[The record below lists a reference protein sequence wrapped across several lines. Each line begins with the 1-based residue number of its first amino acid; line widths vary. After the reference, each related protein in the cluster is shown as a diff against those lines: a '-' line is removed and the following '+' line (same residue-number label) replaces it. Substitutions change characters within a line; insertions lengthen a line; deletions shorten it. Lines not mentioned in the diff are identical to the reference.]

1 MSGDT
6 RTSLFH
12 GLDFTEAGGGNVG
25 DGDSG
30 ETLEL
35 DDDMLVFLDALDDA
49 FNTGEIALGD
59 LDTLTNLVD
68 IVTSLKEHNRV
79 ILDRGDTNKVLHL
92 GVGDSK
98 DIVGN
103 ALCKTLGDITQGLEL
118 PLGGLQLGNPV
129 AAVVDEDEVV
139 DSGGKHAPLV
149 AVARIDE
156 LVVHGEETL
165 DAKVV
170 KGLLDL
176 DLATVGDTHGVP
188 GHFRT
193 QEGDTMLL
201 HGALSSL
208 VCLDTRHLS
217 H

>member
-30 ETLEL
+30 EAFEL
-35 DDDMLVFLDALDDA
+35 DDDMFVFLDALDDA
-49 FNTGEIALGD
+49 FDTGEIALGD

-103 ALCKTLGDITQGLEL
+103 ALGEVLGDVAQGQKLAAR
-118 PLGGLQLGNPV
+118 GLQERYLL
-129 AAVVDEDEVV
+129 AAVVDEDEVA
-139 DSGGKHAPLV
+139 DGRDEHASLV
-149 AVARIDE
+149 AVAGINE
-156 LVVHGEETL
+156 LIVHREEVL
-165 DAKVV
+165 D
-170 KGLLDL
+170 
-176 DLATVGDTHGVP
+176 
-188 GHFRT
+188 
-193 QEGDTMLL
+193 M
-201 HGALSSL
+201 
-208 VCLDTRHLS
+208 
-217 H
+217 